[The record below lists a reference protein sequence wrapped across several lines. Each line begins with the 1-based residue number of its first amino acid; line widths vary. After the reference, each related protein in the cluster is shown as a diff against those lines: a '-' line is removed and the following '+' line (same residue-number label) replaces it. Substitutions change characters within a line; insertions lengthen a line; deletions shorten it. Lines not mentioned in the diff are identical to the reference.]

1 MVRWLM
7 KVCLGAEAIYCVR
20 YLLFAK
26 FAVLTYLFSPAVALS
41 KIHTGLGA
49 VIKVGGMMVI
59 QESSNRECETG
70 IYHALESIMTPMGV
84 TKASAFA
91 GYQPSIPVFTEST
104 VASVYPTKPL
114 QSVRTFEAASLSGT
128 VGGRKAMGLIRQ
140 LPFWMY
146 GPPFNA
152 AIQEDYEP
160 ISIAAPVGAS
170 VDYQLMPPGT
180 VIVEPDS
187 TDANALNPISG
198 MSKYIG
204 KTQKQVGGKAESDYS
219 RLDQCSN
226 TW

>member
-1 MVRWLM
+1 M
-7 KVCLGAEAIYCVR
+7 
-20 YLLFAK
+20 
-26 FAVLTYLFSPAVALS
+26 LS
-41 KIHTGLGA
+41 SFLCGRLIGLGA
-49 VIKVGGMMVI
+49 VIRVGGVLVI
-59 QESSNRECETG
+59 QESSNKECETG
-70 IYHALESIMTPMGV
+70 NYHVVESIMTPLGV

-91 GYQPSIPVFTEST
+91 GYVPSVPSFTEST
-104 VASVYPTKPL
+104 VASVYPTKSQ
-114 QSVRTFEAASLSGT
+114 QSLRTYEAAALPGT
-128 VGGRKAMGLIRQ
+128 VGGRKAMGLIKQ

-160 ISIAAPVGAS
+160 ISVAAPTGAA

-187 TDANALNPISG
+187 TDANVLNPISG

-204 KTQKQVGGKAESDYS
+204 KTKKQVEGKAESDYS